1 MYNATTLKSVGQCVV
16 QLVNPETRKKCKV
29 KFTVINNDSCT
40 NLLGSK
46 AAQQM
51 GFVDVNYSIMKRTV
65 HVNTV
70 LTAPDE
76 MGVTMKQITSEY
88 KGAFEGL
95 GQLGPMLHLEV
106 DETIKPTQLPSQRIP
121 ESIKVPLKARFPL
134 SCELSG
140 RTYDFR
146 TKENATF
153 RYGTV
158 GVENGLKNHL
168 AELEEKG
175 VIEKVQEPTDWVS
188 SIVVAR
194 KSNGNI
200 RLCLDPRPLNKALK
214 RCHHLM

>member
-121 ESIKVPLKARFPL
+121 ESIKVPLKARFL
-134 SCELSG
+134 CLVSFQAELMTLG
-140 RTYDFR
+140 QKKTLRF
-146 TKENATF
+146 
-153 RYGTV
+153 GTV
-158 GVENGLKNHL
+158 RLEWKTGLRIIWQSWKKRESSKRCRSPQTGL
-168 AELEEKG
+168 ALSWSQ
-175 VIEKVQEPTDWVS
+175 EKVMETFDYVS
-188 SIVVAR
+188 IHDHSIR
-194 KSNGNI
+194 
-200 RLCLDPRPLNKALK
+200 
-214 RCHHLM
+214 H